1 MEEFNYVVKERE
13 VELKMREVP
22 VRIREIKENIF
33 NEVFAREINQL
44 DEETKFLFEKVLSY
58 MEKKCISVPMKLA
71 REIMLHDKEE
81 VQQ

>member
-1 MEEFNYVVKERE
+1 
-13 VELKMREVP
+13 MREVP

-44 DEETKFLFEKVLSY
+44 DDETKFLFEKVLSY
-58 MEKKCISVPMKLA
+58 MEKKCISVPMKMA
-71 REIMLHDKEE
+71 REIMLQDKEE